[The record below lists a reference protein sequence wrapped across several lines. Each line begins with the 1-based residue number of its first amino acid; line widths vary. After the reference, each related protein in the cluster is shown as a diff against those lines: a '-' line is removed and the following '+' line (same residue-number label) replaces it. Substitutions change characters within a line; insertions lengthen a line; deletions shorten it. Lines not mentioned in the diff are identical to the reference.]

1 MRVTPGPTSRRTI
14 LLFAGVLALATLPVQ
29 ASDNAMLA
37 GQRLA
42 ANCAACH
49 GTNGATVGSA
59 FRPLAGMPREA
70 IVESMQAFRNGSRPA
85 TIMHQLSKGYTDQQ
99 IAAMAAFFA
108 AQKK

>member
-1 MRVTPGPTSRRTI
+1 MRIRPGSTSRRVAV
-14 LLFAGVLALATLPVQ
+14 LFAGLLALAALPAQ
-29 ASDNAMLA
+29 ASDMIA

-49 GTNGATVGSA
+49 GTNGATVGNA
-59 FRPLAGMPREA
+59 FRPLAGMPREM
-70 IVESMQAFRNGSRPA
+70 IVETMQAFRSGSRPA
-85 TIMHQLSKGYTDQQ
+85 TIMHQLSKGYTDEQ